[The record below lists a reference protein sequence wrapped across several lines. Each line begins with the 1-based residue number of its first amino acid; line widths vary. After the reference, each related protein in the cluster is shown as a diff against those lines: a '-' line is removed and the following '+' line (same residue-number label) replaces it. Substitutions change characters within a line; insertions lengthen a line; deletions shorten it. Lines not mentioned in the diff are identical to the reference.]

1 MVWVWLNE
9 CFCEFGPGGLWLWRW
24 SGEVG
29 KVVLLEGVSQGGDGR
44 GKERGVGEGY
54 QESGGA
60 LSNSKGLGKMGGLEG
75 QIDKPEVI
83 G

>member
-1 MVWVWLNE
+1 VA
-9 CFCEFGPGGLWLWRW
+9 FGCGNGGW
-24 SGEVG
+24 SIFGEQFGAKAGEVG
-29 KVVLLEGVSQGGDGR
+29 NVVLLEGASQGGDGR
-44 GKERGVGEGY
+44 GKERGMGEGY

-60 LSNSKGLGKMGGLEG
+60 LSNGKGLGKMGGLEG